1 MKQGQSSIN
10 VIKKKWEESSQYLTY
25 LREVL
30 HGKDVRKNLID
41 EYSRLRRVP
50 IVKTSGVAGHHYG
63 ERMIWYDLAMFRE
76 VGPIGIMAGPTVHT
90 LFDQK
95 EESLRAR
102 VYSLIPKLPY
112 NTLSDFRDFVLLTA
126 RLIERISYICLMATI
141 QFLER
146 EKGVTRESCDI
157 RVYTD
162 YFTSKLFWETEVL
175 YELRHEKSMNNFCTK
190 YDEWLCDKLLTPEVV
205 G

>member
-1 MKQGQSSIN
+1 MKQEQSSVN
-10 VIKKKWEESSQYLTY
+10 STKGKWEKDSQYLSY
-25 LREVL
+25 LRKTLQGE
-30 HGKDVRKNLID
+30 DVRKNLSAV
-41 EYSRLRRVP
+41 Y
-50 IVKTSGVAGHHYG
+50 TGHLYG
-63 ERMIWYDLAMFRE
+63 ERMIWYDLALFRE
-76 VGPIGIMAGPTVHT
+76 VGPIGIMAGATVHT

-102 VYSLIPKLPY
+102 VFSLIRKLPY
-112 NTLSDFRDFVLLTA
+112 ATLSDFRDFVLLTA
-126 RLIERISYICLMATI
+126 RLIERISYICIMATI

-146 EKGVTRESCDI
+146 EKGDTRESSDI

-175 YELRHEKSMNNFCTK
+175 YELRHEKSMHNFCSK

>member
-1 MKQGQSSIN
+1 MKQEQSSIN
-10 VIKKKWEESSQYLTY
+10 LIKKKWEESSQYLTY
-25 LREVL
+25 LRKAL

-41 EYSRLRRVP
+41 EY
-50 IVKTSGVAGHHYG
+50 AGHHYG
-63 ERMIWYDLAMFRE
+63 ERMIWYDLALFRE
-76 VGPIGIMAGPTVHT
+76 VGPIGIMAGATVYT
-90 LFDQK
+90 LFNQK

-102 VYSLIPKLPY
+102 VFSLIRKLPY
-112 NTLSDFRDFVLLTA
+112 ASLSDFRDFVLLTA

-146 EKGVTRESCDI
+146 EKGMTRESSDI

-175 YELRHEKSMNNFCTK
+175 YELRHEKSMNNFYTK
-190 YDEWLCDKLLTPEVV
+190 YDEWLCDKLLNPEVV

>member
-1 MKQGQSSIN
+1 MKQEQSSIN
-10 VIKKKWEESSQYLTY
+10 LIKKKWEESSQYLTY
-25 LREVL
+25 LRKAL
-30 HGKDVRKNLID
+30 QGKDVRKNLLD
-41 EYSRLRRVP
+41 VYS
-50 IVKTSGVAGHHYG
+50 GHLYG
-63 ERMIWYDLAMFRE
+63 ERMIWYDLALFRE
-76 VGPIGIMAGPTVHT
+76 VGPIGIMAGITPHT
-90 LFDQK
+90 LFNQK

-102 VYSLIPKLPY
+102 VFSLIRKLPY
-112 NTLSDFRDFVLLTA
+112 ATLSDFRDFVLLTA
-126 RLIERISYICLMATI
+126 RLIERISYICLIATI
-141 QFLER
+141 QFIER

-175 YELRHEKSMNNFCTK
+175 YELRHEKSMNNFCSK